1 MKVDKKTIEWI
12 ADLARLRLDPAEEKK
27 MEIQL
32 GKILDYMDILAELD
46 LENVS
51 PTSHTLGFTNVT
63 REDDPKKDFDSS
75 VLAGL
80 APHWR
85 DDHVVVPRIV

>member
-1 MKVDKKTIEWI
+1 MKIDKKTIEWI
-12 ADLARLRLDPAEEKK
+12 AGLARLRLDPDEEKQ
-27 MEIQL
+27 METQL

-46 LENVS
+46 LDDVP

-63 REDDPKKDFDSS
+63 REEAPKKGFDSS
-75 VLAGL
+75 VIARL
-80 APHWR
+80 APRWR

>member
-1 MKVDKKTIEWI
+1 MKIDKKTIEWI
-12 ADLARLRLDPAEEKK
+12 AELARLRLDPDEEKK

-46 LENVS
+46 LDNVT

-63 REDDPKKDFDSS
+63 REDVAKEEFDSS

-80 APHWR
+80 APRWQNG
-85 DDHVVVPRIV
+85 HVVVPRIV